1 MAINEVK
8 GRINLMENEKIGLNL
23 FSFLLTMLAG
33 MEWVAWEWDINA
45 HSKKSNL
52 SIRKYRFY

>member
-45 HSKKSNL
+45 HS
-52 SIRKYRFY
+52 